1 MVRLM
6 EQSDEI
12 VMEQRLQLRFVQ
24 ILGEVLTEVADDSG
38 HLVVGERG
46 RTDPL
51 EKTRQIPPADIITS

>member
-1 MVRLM
+1 
-6 EQSDEI
+6 
-12 VMEQRLQLRFVQ
+12 MEQRLQLRFVQ